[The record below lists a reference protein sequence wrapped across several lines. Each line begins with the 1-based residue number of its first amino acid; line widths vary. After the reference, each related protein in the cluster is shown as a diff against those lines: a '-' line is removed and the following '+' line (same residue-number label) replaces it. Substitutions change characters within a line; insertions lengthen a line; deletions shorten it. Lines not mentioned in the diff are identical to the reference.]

1 MPPAN
6 RPPLH
11 PADKKRGREKIRNP
25 EKTVD
30 CHYHIYNQPGGEL
43 ATITTAALLHRRI
56 SILKEALPVISIKL
70 EADSRCTA
78 LDAARRHGSELADTK
93 SGGSC
98 LVLQYNVQSVDNS
111 GDVT

>member
-11 PADKKRGREKIRNP
+11 PADKKEERKQNP

-43 ATITTAALLHRRI
+43 AIITTALLDKRI
-56 SILKEALPVISIKL
+56 SILK
-70 EADSRCTA
+70 R
-78 LDAARRHGSELADTK
+78 LASQID
-93 SGGSC
+93 
-98 LVLQYNVQSVDNS
+98 
-111 GDVT
+111 

>member
-11 PADKKRGREKIRNP
+11 PADKKKGREKKKKNP

-30 CHYHIYNQPGGEL
+30 CHYHIYKQPGGEL
-43 ATITTAALLHRRI
+43 ATITAALLHRGI
-56 SILKEALPVISIKL
+56 SILKETMPVKSIRL

-78 LDAARRHGSELADTK
+78 LNVAWRHGSELADTK
-93 SGGSC
+93 SGVSA
-98 LVLQYNVQSVDNS
+98 LVLQYDVQSVDDS
-111 GDVT
+111 GNVT